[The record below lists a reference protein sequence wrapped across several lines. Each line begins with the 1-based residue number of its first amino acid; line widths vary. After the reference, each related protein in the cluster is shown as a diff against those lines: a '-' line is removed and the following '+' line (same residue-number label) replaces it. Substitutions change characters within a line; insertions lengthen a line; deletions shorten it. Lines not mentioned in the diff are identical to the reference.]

1 MPQDFKL
8 QIIEDVVIETDII
21 PGLNG
26 LRINYNSSIGNKPDI
41 NNPDNLGLLAFEDA
55 VQKAKLGTT
64 IVDGGYLVT
73 GMINASRIDTGT
85 LNADRIATNSITAS
99 KLSATAIDGMV
110 ITGATVRTNNSLTP
124 YVKMNSSGIFIYGQS
139 LYFMDPSYD
148 PTAGIWAESNGDLV
162 ISAYDMDYFGDI
174 NLAARGGMNLSCSG
188 EVYLDPTSS
197 LRLGGST
204 IEFEADIIPTV
215 NDSRNIGSSSY
226 KLNRVYTN
234 RVYYGGSNYLAYN
247 DANSISSNCNLVP
260 SSSFIANLG
269 SSGYRWGNVY
279 TSNVDFAGDNAYL
292 NYSGGFIQSN
302 NQFRVVGSIN
312 LTGNLTFENNA
323 SITIGGRTYY
333 QTTGA
338 YDSSKY
344 YLRS

>member
-26 LRINYNSSIGNKPDI
+26 LQINYNSSIGNKPDI
-41 NNPDNLGLLAFEDA
+41 INPDDLGLLAFEDA
-55 VQKAKLGTT
+55 VEKAKLGTT

-148 PTAGIWAESNGDLV
+148 PTAGIWAEPNGDLV

-174 NLAARGGMNLSCSG
+174 NLAARGGINLSCSG

-204 IEFEADIIPTV
+204 IEFEADIIPTS

-234 RVYYGGSNYLAYN
+234 RVYYGTRYLYAATVISTERIYTSSEFVTNGDAHFLGNIWVGTGTLYGSSSTVHCGKLFLAPGIN
-247 DANSISSNCNLVP
+247 NP
-260 SSSFIANLG
+260 SS
-269 SSGYRWGNVY
+269 
-279 TSNVDFAGDNAYL
+279 AGDIV
-292 NYSGGFIQSN
+292 NYASGGTD
-302 NQFRVVGSIN
+302 QFRGRPGFGTWVGSFDM
-312 LTGNLTFENNA
+312 T
-323 SITIGGRTYY
+323 
-333 QTTGA
+333 A
-338 YDSSKY
+338 Y
-344 YLRS
+344 